1 MSHGSGRHKKLLD
14 ESRDHM
20 FKVSK
25 QMTDSE
31 INKTLNVLREISF
44 MAEGF
49 GDILYQ
55 EGELRKKKG
64 KMDCQ

>member
-1 MSHGSGRHKKLLD
+1 
-14 ESRDHM
+14 
-20 FKVSK
+20 
-25 QMTDSE
+25 MTDSE